1 MKFYS
6 EKLHE
11 IFDTVEDLQ
20 KAESKQ
26 DKVSAKVDQYLKQ
39 MDEHISGIAT
49 CAKELDRLEDHMTEA
64 DMTKVVDHLTGS
76 LVTLMKMLSEI

>member
-26 DKVSAKVDQYLKQ
+26 DEVSVKVEQYLKQ
-39 MDEHISGIAT
+39 MDEYMSGIVT
-49 CAKELDRLEDHMTEA
+49 CAKELDSLEDYMTEA
-64 DMTKVVDHLTGS
+64 DMTKVVDHLSGS
-76 LVTLMKMLSEI
+76 LVTLMKMLTEI

>member
-20 KAESKQ
+20 KAENKQ

-39 MDEHISGIAT
+39 MDEHMSGIIT
-49 CAKELDRLEDHMTEA
+49 CVKELDSLEDYMTEA
-64 DMTKVVDHLTGS
+64 DMTKVVDHLTNS